1 MAARGRR
8 PEPGV
13 SSLSFRLFWGARRN
27 GERVDGILHQV
38 AERLVHHAVA
48 RDDRLPGEAR
58 RHDGEAPV
66 RIAAGLVAGMAAVL
80 LALIFELELNRL
92 ERRQALADL
101 PGGASLF
108 SSFLLRARIQ
118 DRG

>member
-38 AERLVHHAVA
+38 AERIVRLAVA

-66 RIAAGLVAGMAAVL
+66 RIAAGMVAGMAAVL

-92 ERRQALADL
+92 QRR
-101 PGGASLF
+101 PGPPQTPPPRHCC
-108 SSFLLRARIQ
+108 SSCM
-118 DRG
+118 